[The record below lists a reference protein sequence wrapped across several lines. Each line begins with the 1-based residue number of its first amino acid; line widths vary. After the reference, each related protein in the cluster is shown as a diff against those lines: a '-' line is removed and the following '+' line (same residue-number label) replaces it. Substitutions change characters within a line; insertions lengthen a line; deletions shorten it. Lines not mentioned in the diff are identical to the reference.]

1 MIRRAIEGH
10 LTTKTLQC
18 IRLQRK
24 EYEWKHQTTGF
35 VEEDGATML
44 KILVD
49 ILKPSLKV
57 GLKEFKDIIANATT
71 KKYNE
76 NPIDILNAMEEA
88 YDEIIVKRG
97 KTQDSYMANLFP
109 ALLLLTLLQAIS
121 TREPRVVR
129 NCLLKLVLQSTI
141 IINLPIQSKI
151 NTK

>member
-10 LTTKTLQC
+10 FTTKTTQDIC
-18 IRLQRK
+18 LQRK
-24 EYEWKHQTTGF
+24 MYEWKHQTTGL

-71 KKYNE
+71 KKYND
-76 NPIDILNAMEEA
+76 NPIDMLNAMEEA

-97 KTQDSYMANLFP
+97 KT
-109 ALLLLTLLQAIS
+109 
-121 TREPRVVR
+121 
-129 NCLLKLVLQSTI
+129 
-141 IINLPIQSKI
+141 
-151 NTK
+151 